1 MLSVNLDKHANYY
14 FNEHSFCSFIFTLER
29 IINVFRRQGQ
39 QLEKVQR
46 RIGEEVRK
54 KNRKR
59 EKGKKASKQAGG
71 KGSVRGG

>member
-14 FNEHSFCSFIFTLER
+14 INEHCFCSFIFTLER

-71 KGSVRGG
+71 KGSVHGG